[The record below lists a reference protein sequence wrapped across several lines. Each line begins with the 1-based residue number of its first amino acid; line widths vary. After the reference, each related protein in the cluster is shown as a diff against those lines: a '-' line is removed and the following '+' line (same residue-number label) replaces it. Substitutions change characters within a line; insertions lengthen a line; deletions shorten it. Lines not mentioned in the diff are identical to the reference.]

1 MRSEKSSKKLLGAG
15 IMTAIAASLCCI
27 TPVLALVAGSSGIA
41 SSFSWLEPARPFFIG
56 ITIVVI
62 GFAWYQKLKPRKAD
76 EIDCACEEDEE
87 KTPFMQTKTFLGIV
101 TVFSALMLAFPYY
114 SGSFFPENNKQV
126 VIVGSTEK
134 EDEPEEEIMIIKAEN
149 VATVELDIKGMT
161 CPACNYTVQNAALDV
176 PGVFESTA
184 DYNTGKA
191 LVKYDK
197 SKANEEEI
205 INSINTTEYE
215 VIGKNNGGDKN
226 KNDGNH

>member
-1 MRSEKSSKKLLGAG
+1 MSSEKTSKKLLGAG
-15 IMTAIAASLCCI
+15 ILTAIAASLCCI
-27 TPVLALVAGSSGIA
+27 TPVLALIAGTSGVA

-76 EIDCACEEDEE
+76 EIACDCDEEE
-87 KTPFMQTKTFLGIV
+87 KTPFLQTKTFLGVV

-114 SGSFFPENNKQV
+114 SGNFFPENNKQV
-126 VIVGSTEK
+126 MIVGSTEK
-134 EDEPEEEIMIIKAEN
+134 GDESEEEIMTIKAEN
-149 VATVELDIKGMT
+149 IATVELDIKGMT

-184 DYNTGKA
+184 DFKTGTA
-191 LVKYDK
+191 VVKYDK

-205 INSINTTEYE
+205 IKSINTTEYE
-215 VIGKNNGGDKN
+215 VIEGDN
-226 KNDGNH
+226 K